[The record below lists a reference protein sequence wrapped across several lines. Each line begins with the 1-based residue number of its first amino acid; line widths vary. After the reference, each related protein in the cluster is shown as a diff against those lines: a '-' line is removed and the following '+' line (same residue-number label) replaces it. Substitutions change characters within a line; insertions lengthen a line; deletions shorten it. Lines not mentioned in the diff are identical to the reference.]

1 MKKST
6 LYLLL
11 LITVSFW
18 GTSFITVQDAL
29 KDLAPVH
36 FLFIRLLIANSLF
49 FIILKLSPRK
59 KSGISPQ
66 DYGAILFLGFIG
78 VAGYFVVQYTALTYT
93 TTVNAALIIGISPI
107 MVALYRHFFAGDRL
121 SFTQNLGIGLCFI
134 GLVCLITKGDLSK
147 LSIGKSYIGDGLM
160 LINALMLASFT
171 LKAESLLKNYDPFTL
186 IAYVHGAGLI
196 LLIPVVMTPNVLSVH
211 SILYLTPLI
220 TSSILLKAA
229 YLGIACTVFGYYVWY
244 LGIRELG
251 PSKTA
256 VFSYLNPLVAALTA
270 RFLHQETLPFMALL
284 GGLYIILGVMMCNHQ
299 FKRSTKA
306 VKSPVN

>member
-1 MKKST
+1 M
-6 LYLLL
+6 
-11 LITVSFW
+11 ITVTFW
-18 GTSFITVQDAL
+18 GTSFITVQNAL

-36 FLFIRLLIANSLF
+36 FLFIRLLVANGLF
-49 FIILKLSPRK
+49 FIILKLRPRE
-59 KSGISPQ
+59 KSTVSPQ
-66 DYGAILFLGFIG
+66 DYRAILFLGFIG

-107 MVALYRHFFAGDRL
+107 MVALYRHFFTGDRL
-121 SFTQNLGIGLCFI
+121 TFIQNLGIGLCFI
-134 GLVCLITKGDLSK
+134 GLVCLITKGDFSR
-147 LSIGKSYIGDGLM
+147 LSIGNSYIGDGLM

-171 LKAESLLKNYDPFTL
+171 LKAESLLKKYDPFTL

-196 LLIPVVMTPNVLSVH
+196 LLIPVVMIPNVLSGH
-211 SILYLTPLI
+211 SILYLAPLI
-220 TSSILLKAA
+220 TSSILLKAT
-229 YLGIACTVFGYYVWY
+229 YLGVACTVFGYYVWY

-270 RFLHQETLPFMALL
+270 RFLHQEALPLMALL
-284 GGLYIILGVMMCNHQ
+284 GGIYIVFGVMMCNHQ
-299 FKRSTKA
+299 PKRSINS